1 VTSEESESRRQLVRL
16 KTVKRPEETF
26 QMALMIDMVFLL
38 LVFFMCVSVLAQ
50 ADKTIELALPES
62 SESQVADSF
71 SNRGKISL
79 DGEGKIFI
87 SAQNLTLEE
96 MQNKIKEAIKMNS
109 ELKVQIRADKETHYD
124 KIKEVLKACAEV
136 GAYEVIFST
145 YQSR

>member
-1 VTSEESESRRQLVRL
+1 
-16 KTVKRPEETF
+16 
-26 QMALMIDMVFLL
+26 MAPMIDMVFLL

>member
-1 VTSEESESRRQLVRL
+1 LVRL

-26 QMALMIDMVFLL
+26 QMAPMIDMVFLL

-96 MQNKIKEAIKMNS
+96 MQNKIKEAIKMNP

>member
-1 VTSEESESRRQLVRL
+1 
-16 KTVKRPEETF
+16 
-26 QMALMIDMVFLL
+26 MAPMIDMVFLL

-79 DGEGKIFI
+79 DVEGNIFI
-87 SAQNLTLEE
+87 SAQILTLRE
-96 MQNKIKEAIKMNS
+96 MQNKIKEAIKMNPG
-109 ELKVQIRADKETHYD
+109 LKIQIRADKETRYA
-124 KIKEVLKACAEV
+124 KIKEVLKACAEM

-145 YQSR
+145 YQSK

>member
-1 VTSEESESRRQLVRL
+1 MVRL

-26 QMALMIDMVFLL
+26 QMAPMIDMVFLL

>member
-1 VTSEESESRRQLVRL
+1 
-16 KTVKRPEETF
+16 
-26 QMALMIDMVFLL
+26 MALMIDMVFLL

>member
-1 VTSEESESRRQLVRL
+1 MVRL

-26 QMALMIDMVFLL
+26 QMAPMIDMVFLL

-62 SESQVADSF
+62 SEIQVADSF

-87 SAQNLTLEE
+87 FAQNLTLEE
-96 MQNKIKEAIKMNS
+96 MQNKIKEAIKMNP